1 MRELA
6 ALDPAAESRAVV
18 EPSAYLITGKAGR
31 LTAKALISFP
41 ASVSDSLKRDWKT
54 HVASSGYLE
63 LGTFDSAAQVL
74 EEIAPQD
81 KNRTAVASH
90 LVKVQ
95 PETPWAVRSRSMAA
109 CLRLR
114 FGRW

>member
-6 ALDPAAESRAVV
+6 ALDAAAARAAQSRAVV
-18 EPSAYLITGKAGR
+18 EPSAYLITGNAGR

-41 ASVSDSLKRDWKT
+41 ASVSDSLKGDWKT
-54 HVASSGYLE
+54 HVASSAYLE

-74 EEIAPQD
+74 EEIAPED

-90 LVKVQ
+90 LVQ
-95 PETPWAVRSRSMAA
+95 
-109 CLRLR
+109 
-114 FGRW
+114 